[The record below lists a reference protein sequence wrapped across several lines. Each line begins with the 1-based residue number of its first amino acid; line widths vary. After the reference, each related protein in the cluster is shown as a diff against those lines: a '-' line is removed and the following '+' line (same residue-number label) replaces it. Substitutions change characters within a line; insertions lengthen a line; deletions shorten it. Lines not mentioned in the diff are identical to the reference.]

1 MFTKSRITSPQ
12 SPAQYGTLGVWV
24 VLEVEVE
31 LVQKEI
37 CQSTKSRNIYLEISA
52 NFMQFSSIL
61 CNLLSGCQSCS
72 KASLISSAKTSVTK
86 AL

>member
-1 MFTKSRITSPQ
+1 MLTKSSPQ

-37 CQSTKSRNIYLEISA
+37 CQSTESRNIHLEISA
-52 NFMQFSSIL
+52 NFMQFS
-61 CNLLSGCQSCS
+61 
-72 KASLISSAKTSVTK
+72 
-86 AL
+86 

>member
-1 MFTKSRITSPQ
+1 MLTKSRITSPQ

-37 CQSTKSRNIYLEISA
+37 CQCTTSRNIYLEISV
-52 NFMQFSSIL
+52 NFMQFS
-61 CNLLSGCQSCS
+61 
-72 KASLISSAKTSVTK
+72 
-86 AL
+86 